1 MSQTQSITG
10 LSPSSMKSITN
21 KANIS
26 PENKIR
32 NTLDLL
38 LTGILFLALCLF
50 SHIPRSALSIRSLF
64 TQDIPP
70 AESPQ
75 LMLAV

>member
-1 MSQTQSITG
+1 MSVAILG
-10 LSPSSMKSITN
+10 GKKNFI
-21 KANIS
+21 IS
-26 PENKIR
+26 EEETCDPPPENKIR

-38 LTGILFLALCLF
+38 LKVILFLAFCLF
-50 SHIPRSALSIRSLF
+50 SHIPRSTLSIRSFF